1 MESLPASAICKVLID
16 SAIFFIQSYQG
27 EFYRDRRHGKG
38 VYTWPDGTKF
48 EGHFENDKKEG
59 FGTFFFPSGNKF
71 EVCII

>member
-1 MESLPASAICKVLID
+1 MESLPASAIC
-16 SAIFFIQSYQG
+16 

-59 FGTFFFPSGNKF
+59 FGTFFFPSDNKF